1 MGSPSMVGLTGANAE
16 DWKLIESQNYIKAQ
30 NILRCQEPG
39 VIISLGYMLND
50 LLWLPVIAIDIHG
63 SVIQQKVEY
72 PRNDGCGRLS
82 G

>member
-1 MGSPSMVGLTGANAE
+1 MRSPSMVGLTGANVE
-16 DWKLIESQNYIKAQ
+16 DWKLIESQNYIKA
-30 NILRCQEPG
+30 LRCQEPG

-63 SVIQQKVEY
+63 SVIQQKVEHH
-72 PRNDGCGRLS
+72 RNDGCGNLS